1 MLSPIDQYRDL
12 AAEAR
17 RKAAACD
24 LPQVRLRHL
33 SSAEHFDGLAA
44 ALEEV
49 AQCKVRNEVAKTEP
63 VTQSLGSKVC

>member
-1 MLSPIDQYRDL
+1 MLSPINQYRAL
-12 AAEAR
+12 ATEAR
-17 RKAAACD
+17 AKAAACE

-49 AQCKVRNEVAKTEP
+49 AHCKVRNEAARTKS
-63 VTQSLGSKVC
+63 VT

>member
-1 MLSPIDQYRDL
+1 MKTTNPMESSRVSSQIEQYREL

-17 RKAAACD
+17 RKAVACG
-24 LPQVRLRHL
+24 LPQVRSRLL

-49 AQCKVRNEVAKTEP
+49 SQCKVRNEAARA
-63 VTQSLGSKVC
+63 

>member
-1 MLSPIDQYRDL
+1 MLSPIDQYREL

-17 RKAAACD
+17 RKAAACE
-24 LPQVRLRHL
+24 LPQVRARLM

-49 AQCKVRNEVAKTEP
+49 AQCKVRNEAARAEP
-63 VTQSLGSKVC
+63 VA